1 MNLLDRIKDI
11 VDLPTIPTTL
21 TRILEITGREDSSV
35 ADLAKVVMVDQALAA
50 KLLRV
55 ANSPLYG
62 LPRQINAIDR
72 AITMLGFIEVR
83 NLALSMTVFESLYMP
98 SSQVGEFSRSTFWE
112 HSFIVAHASR
122 TLAREMRLEG
132 GNAFTAGLL
141 HDIGKVFLDLKIP
154 ALFTRIVEMVAAE
167 KSTFY
172 AVESRVLGTAHDE
185 IGAYLLDSW
194 NLPNELV
201 KAVRH
206 HHRPVYGGP
215 VAVVVYFANLL
226 AQAAGFPCMEKW
238 PEVALDDLLKTDEV
252 ATLKPRGLLPS
263 EALLRRTYDHL
274 QLEGEKLS
282 AQAALLI

>member
-1 MNLLDRIKDI
+1 MNLLERIKDI

-21 TRILEITGREDSSV
+21 TRILEITGRDDSSV

-62 LPRQINAIDR
+62 LPRQINNIDR

-83 NLALSMTVFESLYMP
+83 NLAVSMSVFESLYMP
-98 SSQVGEFSRSTFWE
+98 SKQVGEFSRSTFWE

-122 TLAREMRLEG
+122 VLARELRLEG

-141 HDIGKVFLDLKIP
+141 HDIGKVFLDLQIP

-167 KSTFY
+167 KSTFFT
-172 AVESRVLGTAHDE
+172 VESRVLGTAHDE

-206 HHRPVYGGP
+206 HHRPIYGGP
-215 VAVVVYFANLL
+215 TAAIVYFANRL
-226 AQAAGFPCMEKW
+226 AQAAGYPCMEKW
-238 PEVALDDLLKTDEV
+238 PEVSFEDLLQTEEV
-252 ATLKPRGLLPS
+252 TALKSRGTVPS
-263 EALLRRTYDHL
+263 ADMLRRTLDHL
-274 QLEGEKLS
+274 QQQGETLS
-282 AQAALLI
+282 AQAAMLI